1 MVLKVNEVSF
11 GIEVRGEDL
20 TVALQ
25 AEELALQQ
33 LGTVGLWQFLH
44 GQCPGTDDDH
54 SRRMVGFPEAGGAGW
69 HPACYAGGIPEAGGA
84 GWHPACCV
92 MREVVLV
99 LSSWLFCLAA
109 EGFSSE
115 SCLTEEA
122 SWPLPSSHSLG
133 SVRPHCRPHW
143 D

>member
-1 MVLKVNEVSF
+1 MSVLVLKVNEVSF

-54 SRRMVGFPEAGGAGW
+54 SGRVVGFPEAGEASW
-69 HPACYAGGIPEAGGA
+69 HS
-84 GWHPACCV
+84 ACCKGGSFSA
-92 MREVVLV
+92 ELLAL
-99 LSSWLFCLAA
+99 LSGSCG
-109 EGFSSE
+109 GFSSE
-115 SCLTEEA
+115 SLANRGGLLA
-122 SWPLPSSHSLG
+122 SFQASHSLG
-133 SVRPHCRPHW
+133 SVRPHRRPHW

>member
-1 MVLKVNEVSF
+1 MSVLVLKVNEVSF

-69 HPACYAGGIPEAGGA
+69 HPACYVGGISRGRRGWLAPGVLCYAGGCFSAELLA
-84 GWHPACCV
+84 
-92 MREVVLV
+92 L
-99 LSSWLFCLAA
+99 LSS
-109 EGFSSE
+109 S
-115 SCLTEEA
+115 
-122 SWPLPSSHSLG
+122 
-133 SVRPHCRPHW
+133 
-143 D
+143 